1 MGLFGGK
8 KSRGFLGVD
17 IGASSIK
24 IVELAQEKGRA
35 KLMTYGYAELP
46 PSAAGGSFFDQPK
59 QTGDLLIKVIKS
71 ANVKSTQAMSALPT
85 TNVFSTILSLPK
97 VKDKKQQEAVID
109 AELSK
114 LTPLPLSEMITQRI
128 FLDEKKSKKDEK
140 NKKAKEKE
148 SKKNE
153 TKEEKEERERAEKE
167 REKHFRV
174 LVTGSANSFVQK
186 YVEIFRA
193 AKLELQA
200 LDTES
205 FALIRSLIGKDR
217 SAIMII
223 DFGSARTN
231 ITIVEKGIPFV
242 TRSVKIGGDTVT
254 RYLVEQMQLPEG
266 DAERMK
272 RDLGT
277 MGTAVSDLPGGLPK
291 VLEPVMQP
299 LVNEI
304 KYAIQLYGNMEL
316 TELDSVDKIILTGGS
331 SHLPR
336 VPEYLAEVLN
346 INTYR
351 GDPWA
356 RVTYPKDIESVLEE
370 IGPRMSVA
378 IGLAMRDME

>member
-8 KSRGFLGVD
+8 KSKGFLGVD

-24 IVELAQEKGRA
+24 VVELSLEKGRA

-46 PSAAGGSFFDQPK
+46 PESAGVSFFDQPK
-59 QTGDLLIKVIKS
+59 EAGKLLAGVMKS
-71 ANVKSTQAMSALPT
+71 ANVKSTQAMAALPT

-97 VKDKKQQEAVID
+97 VKDVKQRDAVID

-128 FLDEKKSKKDEK
+128 FLDSKKEKKKD
-140 NKKAKEKE
+140 KKAKKATGE
-148 SKKNE
+148 N
-153 TKEEKEERERAEKE
+153 TEERSKSDDQKQKD
-167 REKHFRV
+167 KHFRV
-174 LVTGSANSFVQK
+174 LVTGSAKSFVQK
-186 YVEIFRA
+186 YIEIFKS
-193 AKLELQA
+193 AKVELQA
-200 LDTES
+200 IDTEA

-217 SAIMII
+217 SAIMVLDI
-223 DFGSARTN
+223 GSKRTN
-231 ITIVEKGIPFV
+231 ITVVEKGIPFV
-242 TRSVKIGGDTVT
+242 SRSINVGGNAVTTRLMDT
-254 RYLVEQMQLPEG
+254 MQLPEQE
-266 DAERMK
+266 AERVK

-277 MGTAVSDLPGGLPK
+277 MGQAKSELPGGLPK
-291 VLEPVMQP
+291 ILEPVMQP

-304 KYAIQLYGNMEL
+304 RYAMQLYANMEL
-316 TELDSVDKIILTGGS
+316 TELKKIDKIILTGGS
-331 SHLPR
+331 SHLPN

-346 INTYR
+346 MNVYR

-356 RVTYPKDIESVLEE
+356 RVVYPKDLETVLEE